1 MSNCLEDFP
10 NQLEPTFSCFQDS
23 ISAGPAS
30 GILILIIGIP
40 LISIVKRY
48 LRRLLDKTDFDVG
61 LENFLFRIV
70 NVVLWAVVI
79 LTAAN
84 EFGINVTG
92 LVVGLGFV
100 GLAVAFAAQ
109 DTVENVIAGI
119 FIIIDRPFREGERIL
134 LPKSPVSYTHLT
146 LPTNGTV

>member
-10 NQLEPTFSCFQDS
+10 DQLEPSFSCFQDS

-30 GILILIIGIP
+30 GILILILGIP
-40 LISIVKRY
+40 LIGIVKRY
-48 LRRLLDKTDFDVG
+48 LRRFLDKTDFDEG
-61 LENFLFRIV
+61 LENFLFRIAS
-70 NVVLWAVVI
+70 VVLWAVVI

-119 FIIIDRPFREGERIL
+119 FIIIDLSLI
-134 LPKSPVSYTHLT
+134 HI
-146 LPTNGTV
+146 